1 MSRDTSSNT
10 STSGQQNYTW
20 SERVIQITR
29 VTKVV
34 KGGKKLSFRAIIVIG
49 NNQGS
54 VGVGV
59 GKASD
64 VIGAVKK
71 GVSDCKKQIIE
82 FRLTSSCTISHAV
95 QGRFGAASVILKPS
109 AQGSGVIAG
118 GAMRTVIELS
128 GIKNIV
134 AKQIGT
140 KNHLNNAKATINA
153 LSRLHNKSRQL
164 SLMSFFN

>member
-1 MSRDTSSNT
+1 MSSDTSTNVNISDR
-10 STSGQQNYTW
+10 QNHTW

-34 KGGKKLSFRAIIVIG
+34 KGGKKLSFRAIVVIG

-71 GVSDCKKQIIE
+71 GVSDSKKQIIV
-82 FRLTSSCTISHAV
+82 FSLTDSSTISHV
-95 QGRFGAASVILKPS
+95 MQGKFGAASVILKPS

-134 AKQIGT
+134 AKQLGT

-153 LSRLHNKSRQL
+153 LSKLRNKSHQL
-164 SLMSFFN
+164 SSITFLN